1 MSKHTIV
8 YSHGFGV
15 RKDDRGLFTDI
26 ANALPDIKHIMF
38 DYNQADDQANT
49 LTVSPL
55 QGQVRKL
62 KEQLDKI
69 ESNVVVDL
77 VAHSQGCVVAALA
90 KPKNV
95 RKILCL
101 APPDNVDV
109 KRLLNFFGSRDGSI
123 VDLDGQSRIPRR
135 DGSTTIIPAAYWQ
148 SLKGLD
154 VIRLYNRLP
163 NLAKVKFLI
172 ASDDEVLGMSNFD
185 KTDERIDLVQLDG
198 NHNFTEEARQH
209 LVDYVRNEL
218 VNGGQTESTEG

>member
-1 MSKHTIV
+1 MSKHIVV

-26 ANALPDIKHIMF
+26 ASAVPDAEHIMF
-38 DYNQADDQANT
+38 DYNQIDEQTNT

-69 ESNVVVDL
+69 GSDAVVDL

-90 KPKNV
+90 KPQNV
-95 RKILCL
+95 RQILCL

-109 KRLLNFFGSRDGSI
+109 ERLLNFFGSRKGSEI
-123 VDLDGQSRIPRR
+123 DLDGQSRIPRR

-163 NLAKVKFLI
+163 DLARVKFLI
-172 ASDDEVLGMSNFD
+172 ANDDEVLGTTNFD
-185 KTDERIDLVQLDG
+185 KTDERIELVQLDG
-198 NHNFTEEARQH
+198 NHDFTEDARKY
-209 LVDYVRNEL
+209 LVEYVKNDL
-218 VNGGQTESTEG
+218 VNG

>member
-1 MSKHTIV
+1 MSKHIVV

-15 RKDDRGLFTDI
+15 RKDDRGLFTDV
-26 ANALPDIKHIMF
+26 ANAVPDAKHIMF
-38 DYNQADDQANT
+38 DYNQIDDQANT

-55 QGQVRKL
+55 QEQVRKL

-69 ESNVVVDL
+69 ESDAVVDL

-90 KPKNV
+90 KPQNV
-95 RKILCL
+95 RQILCL

-109 KRLLNFFGSRDGSI
+109 ERLLNFFGNREGSVI
-123 VDLDGQSRIPRR
+123 DLQGQSRIPRR

-163 NLAKVKFLI
+163 DLAKVKFLI
-172 ASDDEVLGMSNFD
+172 ANDDEVLGMSNFD

-198 NHNFTEEARQH
+198 NHDFTDEARQY

-218 VNGGQTESTEG
+218 IND

>member
-1 MSKHTIV
+1 MSKHVVV

-15 RKDDRGLFTDI
+15 SKDDRGLFTDI
-26 ANALPDIKHIMF
+26 ANALPDAEHIMF
-38 DYNQADDQANT
+38 DYNQIDEQTNT

-69 ESNVVVDL
+69 GSDAVIDL

-90 KPKNV
+90 KPQNV
-95 RKILCL
+95 RQILCL

-109 KRLLNFFGSRDGSI
+109 ERLLNFFGSRKGSEI
-123 VDLDGQSRIPRR
+123 DLDGQSRIPRR

-148 SLKGLD
+148 SLRGLD

-163 NLAKVKFLI
+163 DLTRVKFLI
-172 ASDDEVLGMSNFD
+172 ANDDEVLGTTNFD
-185 KTDERIDLVQLDG
+185 RTDERIELVQLDG
-198 NHNFTEEARQH
+198 NHDFTEDARKY
-209 LVDYVRNEL
+209 LVNYVRNEL
-218 VNGGQTESTEG
+218 ING

>member
-1 MSKHTIV
+1 MSKHVIV

-26 ANALPDIKHIMF
+26 ANALPEATHIMF
-38 DYNQADDQANT
+38 DYNVIDEQANT

-55 QGQVRKL
+55 QAQVQKL
-62 KEQLDKI
+62 REQLSHFDGDI
-69 ESNVVVDL
+69 TVDI

-90 KPKNV
+90 KPQNV

-109 KRLLNFFGSRDGSI
+109 NRLINFFGSRDGSDI
-123 VDLDGQSRIPRR
+123 NLDGQSQIPRR

-163 NLAKVKFLI
+163 DLAQVKFLI
-172 ASDDEVLGMSNFD
+172 ANEDEVLGMTNFD
-185 KTDERIDLVQLDG
+185 KTDERIDLVQLSG
-198 NHNFTEEARQH
+198 NHDFTGDDRQH
-209 LVDYVRNEL
+209 LVDLVKNEI
-218 VNGGQTESTEG
+218 VNA